1 MREPANRRLI
11 IVVAAEPRPPALFT
25 GPLGQGNNMK
35 ALTIHRA
42 RSPGVYGHLILVLTR
57 SLHRS
62 PGLRF
67 GRVKKSGTVNDR
79 RYGKP
84 ASESPV
90 CIYLSRMRGRL

>member
-11 IVVAAEPRPPALFT
+11 IVVAAEPRPPVLFT

-62 PGLRF
+62 PGQAKRSPGLLSF
-67 GRVKKSGTVNDR
+67 G
-79 RYGKP
+79 P
-84 ASESPV
+84 P
-90 CIYLSRMRGRL
+90 GRLRKNLIRTRLCLVLP

>member
-62 PGLRF
+62 PGQAKRSP
-67 GRVKKSGTVNDR
+67 GSGWQTDQPWKVDR
-79 RYGKP
+79 EACRPSG
-84 ASESPV
+84 A
-90 CIYLSRMRGRL
+90 